1 MWKSEIDYKYLQD
14 IKQKPDEKQ
23 KQVQFNTNSIAIRK
37 ERLDWFD
44 EFFDEEY
51 IPSINVNMISSN
63 NRIEKDNNNNDNEDI
78 KQCEEIRL
86 MLENEDMIAYSIIRH
101 DNEVEWQE
109 PKLIDIQDGKYQI
122 RYLLISEFKRLTY
135 QLQLDYLV
143 RVLIQQ
149 ENDEMKMLKILEISD
164 VPTRRR
170 LTKKIMV
177 QYPIQQT
184 PFKTK
189 LGKQKQIMPWYKM
202 RYEDILSGRK
212 NLPKLQ
218 PKEIDKLDKYK
229 QIQYYFYQDLQ
240 KLHLFEKQKFGIGKI
255 EEINSLPYKHPIIIK
270 SKKRYQQYIG
280 NIEYSIYKLLKHENE
295 TQWYD
300 IDFGMMIFK
309 GYLSLDYLSKQEI
322 LKLNQSDRERYYL
335 LETLQEY
342 MDDPLLSTLYTQPFV
357 NFKQI
362 KQHIRQYGIEFS
374 KKTDMLINKESE
386 LEKENAK
393 LKDEL
398 KQCYLKLDEKEEK
411 GLSVT
416 ELRNNIK
423 YLKNDENANIYTDNK
438 KRLRMITSEY
448 TFENYHDTG
457 VTTRVKFE
465 SGDPNVESE
474 FIDVLAR
481 IKTIHDD
488 KKDMV
493 ENEDEDDDVTRVLKK
508 IKLDLLELECY
519 HDHGIISN
527 EKQMVTMI
535 LKKLSPEMR
544 MKYVNMGAKN
554 WDPPTL
560 LGEIETQTLSP
571 EKKKKIMKMLKNFY
585 QVVKQ
590 VQVVRKDEDTIY
602 LCKKEGQEQYG
613 EITWIFGKRRSNID
627 FYKREHFWFMGD
639 WSLPTRFMYDEHG
652 EMRIIYKESLV
663 LRIKDNDKRRICRRL
678 LGLRS
683 EKPNY
688 IDSNYIYKMKQKLMK
703 TAYKYPFKR
712 LSRMHIIYTLHQL
725 PLDMKL
731 YKIDEILHSID
742 TEMGVKVY
750 CFEKRKFI
758 NGPPSEEEISEVNK
772 YEERQEAMYLII
784 HKEEIEAKLKAYFS
798 KSKQLIDD
806 LSRVMDLASR
816 VKLKLNKNKTSSMY
830 KMKMVTDTKR
840 PTISDSH
847 YDMLNMSNT
856 FESISMGNISYIP
869 FQNRNYFS
877 NFYISILRSISYF
890 DLITFTRDLIC
901 TMDDIFAES
910 NILAIKRMV
919 EMENNEVITS
929 GDARIE
935 KRFYYTLLQLFYQV
949 LNEKKLQAYVIV
961 SLQREIKCNLRD
973 YMGMPHNRFYGDM
986 SPKLWNCDM
995 TEMKDD
1001 GFYIDNV
1008 KIFDIEDIL
1017 KWQMG
1022 NIIDTLSFVD
1032 NKISKPDNQAV
1043 LGVDKTNIF
1052 NLNAILNNNG
1062 WNTLLEELQNN
1073 QRLTA
1078 RDKHLLYH
1086 SIGSQSKYML
1096 VKPNLNVKLMRGIY
1110 RAPFSAIVHS
1120 RKCRMFRLVLYN
1132 GVRRIC
1138 CPHRKKLIKCRK
1150 CRPVQCK
1157 FPCAYYGKAVI
1168 EVVLNHYIR
1177 GHGMVIC
1184 HHLRDLTKC
1193 PHCRIGTK
1201 VVVFW

>member
-1 MWKSEIDYKYLQD
+1 MQMNRRNTRRYGFDPDYKKDIDRSGQQRMQD
-14 IKQKPDEKQ
+14 IKKKPDEKQ
-23 KQVQFNTNSIAIRK
+23 KQVQSNTNCISIQK
-37 ERLDWFD
+37 ERLVW
-44 EFFDEEY
+44 
-51 IPSINVNMISSN
+51 SNV
-63 NRIEKDNNNNDNEDI
+63 RIEKDNEDI
-78 KQCEEIRL
+78 KQYEEIQL
-86 MLENEDMIAYSIIRH
+86 MLTNEDMIAYSIIRH

-122 RYLLISEFKRLTY
+122 RYLLISEFKQLVY

-143 RVLIQQ
+143 KVLIQQ
-149 ENDEMKMLKILEISD
+149 EIDEMKMLKILEISD

-170 LTKKIMV
+170 LVEKIMV

-184 PFKTK
+184 PSQIIPC
-189 LGKQKQIMPWYKM
+189 KQKQRIPWYKM
-202 RYEDILSGRK
+202 KYEDILAGRK

-218 PKEIDKLDKYK
+218 PKEIDSLDKHK

-240 KLHLFEKQKFGIGKI
+240 KLHLFEKQKFGIRRV
-255 EEINSLPYKHPIIIK
+255 EEINLLPYKHPIIIK

-280 NIEYSIYKLLKHENE
+280 NVDYSIYKLLKHENE

-322 LKLNQSDRERYYL
+322 LKLSQSARERYYL

-342 MDDPLLSTLYTQPFV
+342 MDDPLLSTLYTQPFA

-362 KQHIRQYGIEFS
+362 KQHIQQYGIEFS
-374 KKTDMLINKESE
+374 KKTDKF
-386 LEKENAK
+386 
-393 LKDEL
+393 KDE
-398 KQCYLKLDEKEEK
+398 LDEKEEK
-411 GLSVT
+411 GLNVT
-416 ELRNNIK
+416 ALRNNIK
-423 YLKNDENANIYTDNK
+423 YLKNDKNANIYTDNK
-438 KRLRMITSEY
+438 KRFKTVVSEY
-448 TFENYHDTG
+448 TFKNYHTTG
-457 VTTRVKFE
+457 VTTRVKLE
-465 SGDPNVESE
+465 SDDPNVESE
-474 FIDVLAR
+474 YIDVLAR

-508 IKLDLLELECY
+508 IKLDMLELECY
-519 HDHGIISN
+519 QDHGMISN
-527 EKQMVTMI
+527 EKQMVIMI

-560 LGEIETQTLSP
+560 LGEIETQSLSP
-571 EKKKKIMKMLKNFY
+571 EKKKKVMKMLKGFY
-585 QVVKQ
+585 KLVKK
-590 VQVVRKDEDTIY
+590 VQVVQKDENTIY
-602 LCKKEGQEQYG
+602 LCKKEGQQQQG

-639 WSLPTRFMYDEHG
+639 WSLPTRFMYDEYG
-652 EMRIIYKESLV
+652 ETRIIYKESLV
-663 LRIKDNDKRRICRRL
+663 LRIKNNDKRRICRRL

-742 TEMGVKVY
+742 AEMGIKVY

-758 NGPPSEEEISEVNK
+758 NGPPLEEEISEVNK
-772 YEERQEAMYLII
+772 YEERQEAMNLII
-784 HKEEIEAKLKAYFS
+784 HKEEIEAKLKAYFC
-798 KSKQLIDD
+798 KSKQLID
-806 LSRVMDLASR
+806 
-816 VKLKLNKNKTSSMY
+816 KTSSMY
-830 KMKMVTDTKR
+830 KMKMMTDMKR

-847 YDMLNMSNT
+847 YDMNNT
-856 FESISMGNISYIP
+856 FESIPIGNISYIP
-869 FQNRNYFS
+869 FQNRSYFS

-901 TMDDIFAES
+901 TMDNVFAES
-910 NILAIKRMV
+910 NIFAIKRMV
-919 EMENNEVITS
+919 VTNSSDVQ
-929 GDARIE
+929 IE

-949 LNEKKLQAYVIV
+949 LNEQKLQAYVIV

-995 TEMKDD
+995 TEIKDD

-1022 NIIDTLSFVD
+1022 NIMDTLSFVD

-1052 NLNAILNNNG
+1052 NLNGILNDNG
-1062 WNTLLEELQNN
+1062 WNTLLEELRDNS
-1073 QRLTA
+1073 RLTA
-1078 RDKHLLYH
+1078 KDKHLLYH

-1096 VKPNLNVKLMRGIY
+1096 IKPNLNVKLMRGIY

-1138 CPHRKKLIKCRK
+1138 CPHRRKLIKCRK

-1193 PHCRIGTK
+1193 PHCKIGTK